1 MPTTEYTFFASVPR
15 NLERLA
21 AAELSALGAAD
32 VKAVAS
38 GVQFRGALSM
48 GYRACLWSRVA
59 NRVLLPL
66 HSAPARS
73 PEQLYEVVQ
82 SIDWAQHLDET
93 QTIAVDFFCAKSE
106 ITHSHYGA
114 LKVKDAIVDQFRDRT
129 GVRPSVDREQPD
141 IRVNVYLFRNRA
153 RLSLDLSGES
163 LHRRGYR
170 PSSAAAPLKENLAAA
185 LLLAAKWD
193 AANEGLFDPMCGSGT
208 LLVEAAMIAADRAPC
223 LTRDYFG
230 FLGWKQ
236 HDAASWDALLNEA
249 RQRFASGLQVMP
261 PLHGQD
267 KSAQAIQA
275 AHESVRSA
283 GFLEHITL
291 AIVDVHDADVRGLP
305 TAPSGTNTVAQHA
318 TQNPIQNPIQNQAQ
332 TPIQTLAQ
340 TPGSGAHLTD
350 AATGSPKT
358 GLVISNPPYGI
369 RVEEQATLGPL
380 YGALGQMLR
389 RSFGGWRVALLSGTP
404 KLLHRTR
411 LSLDTALDFDNGGL
425 PVRLSIGEVPSGAV
439 NKAQSDIGQS
449 ETPAPDA
456 VGDTPQSIADTSPWA
471 AAQQRKSQHAGI
483 ADVAGPDAMF
493 GNRVTKNLKKYKS
506 WCKRESIQAFRVYD
520 ADIPEFAVAVDIYDS
535 DERHLVV
542 QEYRAPATVDALR
555 AAQRLDAVVATLPTV
570 LNTLPENVHVKVRQ
584 RQKGTEQYEKAG
596 GSGVEHIVEEAGC
609 RVLVN
614 FDDYLDTGLFLD
626 HRKVRCYIQD
636 NARDK
641 RFLNLFG
648 YTGAATAHAIVGGA
662 SQSVTVDMSRTYL
675 AWAERNMALNIKDSV
690 PQASSGT
697 KAATHLTHRADCLAW
712 LADPLT
718 VGGLDPEA
726 RFDLIL
732 LDPPT
737 FSNSNSMSQDWDVQR
752 DHVDVIDQAMRLLA
766 NDGLLIFSNNYR
778 RFKLNSDALS
788 AYALDDRTRWSID
801 QDFQRNTRIH
811 QCWFIRHKET
821 KA

>member
-1 MPTTEYTFFASVPR
+1 MPTTDYTFFASVPR
-15 NLERLA
+15 NLEPLA

-82 SIDWAQHLDET
+82 SIDWARHLDET

-208 LLVEAAMIAADRAPC
+208 VLVEAAMIAADRAPC

-291 AIVDVHDADVRGLP
+291 AIVDVHDVDVRGVQ
-305 TAPSGTNTVAQHA
+305 TAPSDTNNVVQNP
-318 TQNPIQNPIQNQAQ
+318 TQN
-332 TPIQTLAQ
+332 
-340 TPGSGAHLTD
+340 PGSGAGLTD
-350 AATGSPKT
+350 AANSSPKT

-411 LSLDTALDFDNGGL
+411 LTLDTALDFDNGGL
-425 PVRLSIGEVPSGAV
+425 PVRLSIGEIPSGAV

-471 AAQQRKSQHAGI
+471 AAQQRKSQHSGI
-483 ADVAGPDAMF
+483 ADVPGPDAMF

-614 FDDYLDTGLFLD
+614 FEDYLDTGLFLD

-662 SQSVTVDMSRTYL
+662 SESVTVDMSRTYL
-675 AWAERNMALNIKDSV
+675 AWAERNMALNSDDLV
-690 PQASSGT
+690 AL
-697 KAATHLTHRADCLAW
+697 ATTHVTHRADCLAW
-712 LADPLT
+712 LADPVK
-718 VGGLDPEA
+718 VGGLDPKA
-726 RFDLIL
+726 RFDLML

-737 FSNSNSMSQDWDVQR
+737 FSNSNGMSQDWDVQR
-752 DHVDVIDQAMRLLA
+752 DHVGVIDQAMRLLA
-766 NDGLLIFSNNYR
+766 HDGLLIFSNNYR
-778 RFKLNSDALS
+778 RFKLDSDALS

-801 QDFQRNTRIH
+801 QDFQRNARIH

-821 KA
+821 NA